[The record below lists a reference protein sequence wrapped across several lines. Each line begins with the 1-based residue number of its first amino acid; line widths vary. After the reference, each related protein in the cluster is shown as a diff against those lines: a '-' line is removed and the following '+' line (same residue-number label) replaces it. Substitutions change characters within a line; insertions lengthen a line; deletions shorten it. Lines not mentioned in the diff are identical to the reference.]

1 MLPQHPRRRESPAP
15 RSNQYQWR
23 EKEHISPRLPYRDSP
38 AVLTSPQNT
47 TAEQPPSSNPPLIR
61 NLAVH
66 DFPLPAIPTTEEVM
80 NELQEVTIQ
89 YVNCADPTI
98 SEARRQRVLQGEA
111 KGLMAETAASIVVA
125 ASKRYNMVLN
135 GSSSRLTEQALESN
149 HNGNG
154 VYRVLKIDRLDASE
168 LNLSEDSTAYTKKE
182 CYEILKRIHEGNK
195 ATGGLKLVTLCHGII
210 GFIKFLGPYY
220 MLVITERR
228 EICEICGDRV
238 HEVSKSE
245 IISLRNPSVL
255 SNIANSRD
263 ENKYKKL
270 LCMVD
275 LTKDFFFS
283 YYFNIMRSFQKN
295 ICNHE
300 SGATLCK
307 KMFVWNEF
315 LTWGIRHLRNTVWT
329 VALVYAFFKQ
339 VRIRYIFCSSLSKR
353 KTFSRIPF
361 FL

>member
-1 MLPQHPRRRESPAP
+1 MENGGS
-15 RSNQYQWR
+15 
-23 EKEHISPRLPYRDSP
+23 
-38 AVLTSPQNT
+38 TS
-47 TAEQPPSSNPPLIR
+47 SS
-61 NLAVH
+61 
-66 DFPLPAIPTTEEVM
+66 
-80 NELQEVTIQ
+80 
-89 YVNCADPTI
+89 
-98 SEARRQRVLQGEA
+98 S
-111 KGLMAETAASIVVA
+111 
-125 ASKRYNMVLN
+125 
-135 GSSSRLTEQALESN
+135 GSSSSSLQVSMQEFKLFETQS
-149 HNGNG
+149 NGNG

-300 SGATLCK
+300 NGATLCK

-339 VRIRYIFCSSLSKR
+339 RAGANKFKSN
-353 KTFSRIPF
+353 
-361 FL
+361 